1 MGAIK
6 LYRWSRALHLKK
18 VPLLPG
24 LLRRAILHLYGAWL
38 PCEAKIGEGTMLGYG
53 GLGVVLHKDA
63 VIGRHCLLSQQVTL
77 GGRNGQPGAPVLGD
91 FVRVGAGARILGN
104 IRVEDFAVIGANAV
118 VVHDVPRG
126 AVVAGVPA
134 RVLREQLDPVFDWTR
149 DMGRPPPGIGMDGR
163 NVIAPKQ
170 GEGLIDAGA
179 ADR

>member
-6 LYRWSRALHLKK
+6 LYRLSRALHRRR

-38 PCEAKIGEGTMLGYG
+38 PYEAEIGEGTMLGYG
-53 GLGVVLHKDA
+53 GLGVVIHQDS

-91 FVRVGAGARILGN
+91 FVRIGAGARILGN
-104 IRVEDFAVIGANAV
+104 IRIDDFAVVGANAV

-149 DMGRPPPGIGMDGR
+149 DMGHPPPALPTGR
-163 NVIAPKQ
+163 NVMAPKR
-170 GEGLIDAGA
+170 GSEGRLDAGP